1 VADIVP
7 PQLEREMYTTIV
19 KENFFDN
26 VEDIINIS
34 KKLKYYPPKKKDNW
48 PGLRTKSLHETN
60 YDLFCT
66 IVNKVIR
73 NYYTT
78 NECRFNNTS
87 VYFSKIK
94 KGQKGKTHFHY
105 DQNMAIAGVVYLSEG
120 DIKSGT
126 TLFNKDKKKH
136 IIVGNEFNSMV
147 SYDGKK
153 YHGITN
159 LNSFKERLTLN
170 IFIGDIEVL

>member
-1 VADIVP
+1 
-7 PQLEREMYTTIV
+7 MYTTII

-26 VEDIINIS
+26 VDDIINIS
-34 KKLKYYPPKKKDNW
+34 KKLKYYPPSRKDNW

-60 YDLFCT
+60 RDLFSL
-66 IVNKVIR
+66 IVNKVIK
-73 NYYTT
+73 NYYTN
-78 NECRFNNTS
+78 NEYRFKNTG

-94 KGQKGKTHFHY
+94 HGQKGKTHFHY
-105 DQNMAIAGVVYLSEG
+105 DKNVIIAGVIYLSKG

-126 TLFNKDKKKH
+126 TLFNEEKKKH
-136 IIVGNEFNSMV
+136 IIVANEFNSLI

-159 LNSFKERLTLN
+159 LNSLKERLTLN
-170 IFIGDIEVL
+170 VFIGDIEIL

>member
-1 VADIVP
+1 
-7 PQLEREMYTTIV
+7 MYTTII

-34 KKLKYYPPKKKDNW
+34 KKLKYYPPSKKDNW

-60 YDLFCT
+60 NDLFCM
-66 IVNKVIR
+66 IVNKVIK
-73 NYYTT
+73 NYYT
-78 NECRFNNTS
+78 NNKYRFNNTC

-94 KGQKGKTHFHY
+94 HGQKGKTHFHN
-105 DQNMAIAGVVYLSEG
+105 DKNVIIARVIYLSKG

-136 IIVGNEFNSMV
+136 IIVGNEFNSMI

-170 IFIGDIEVL
+170 VFIGDIEIL